1 MDAAYVTC
9 RPEDSHRE
17 PRGLDS
23 EVGSLGVWALVLEQN
38 ELPALRAWDD
48 GGGGG
53 GAGQQ

>member
-48 GGGGG
+48 GEVGG